1 MTESPNRPRRL
12 LVSVASKHGATAEIG
27 DQLGETLRKSGFDVT
42 VAAPSDVDTAE
53 GFYAIILGSSVYAGH
68 WQEEA
73 KTLASRIAE
82 LESLPP
88 VWIFS
93 SGPVGDPPKPE
104 EEPVD
109 VASIV
114 EMIAPREHRI
124 FAGKIDKS
132 KLGFG
137 ERALVA
143 ALRVPEGD
151 FRDWNEIT
159 TWAKDIAEQLHKE
172 LETHKEP
179 QGPSRR

>member
-1 MTESPNRPRRL
+1 MTASRNRPRQL
-12 LVSVASKHGATAEIG
+12 LVSAASKHGATAEIG
-27 DQLGETLRKSGFDVT
+27 DHLGEALRKGGFDVT
-42 VAAPSDVDTAE
+42 VAAPSDVDTTE
-53 GFYAIILGSSVYAGH
+53 GFDAIILGSSVYAGH

-73 KTLASRIAE
+73 KTLARSIAE
-82 LESLPP
+82 LESPPP

-93 SGPVGDPPKPE
+93 SGPVGDPPKPD

-109 VASIV
+109 VASIA
-114 EMIAPREHRI
+114 EMIGPREHRI

-159 TWAKDIAEQLHKE
+159 AWAEHITAQLE
-172 LETHKEP
+172 VLLGTS
-179 QGPSRR
+179 SRSE